1 MCPRC
6 GSNVL
11 LIKQAEGFERLLVNI
26 TGKRLYRCR
35 MCETSFRAPDRRT
48 RMRQAAQQATVHP
61 EQRP

>member
-11 LIKQAEGFERLLVNI
+11 LIKQAEGFEKFLVGI
-26 TGKRLYRCR
+26 TGKRSYRCR
-35 MCETSFRAPDRRT
+35 MCEATFRARDKRT
-48 RMRQAAQQATVHP
+48 RMRRAAPQASADP

>member
-11 LIKQAEGFERLLVNI
+11 LVKHAEGFEKFLVSI
-26 TGKRLYRCR
+26 TGKRSYRCR
-35 MCETSFRAPDRRT
+35 MCETTFRARDRKT
-48 RMRQAAQQATVHP
+48 GMRRAAAQTTVHP

>member
-11 LIKQAEGFERLLVNI
+11 LVKQAQGFEKFLAGI
-26 TGKRLYRCR
+26 TGKRSYRCR

-48 RMRQAAQQATVHP
+48 RMRRAAQQAAGHS